1 MNTSIINLDAK
12 AAAFNAM
19 VFKAMVAEVS
29 SKLDL
34 IALTDV
40 HKSFELAMDE
50 KSRNI
55 AEHLDGKEVPVVLV
69 SRSVDD
75 LLNIQLIETKMVT
88 FKVTTTSDS
97 PSPLLRV
104 VTVEGDFE
112 AIGGGMG
119 VLIEP
124 VSPDDD
130 PEFEEFMVQDI
141 LLPRTFVE
149 SLLK

>member
-1 MNTSIINLDAK
+1 MNTNLITSDVK
-12 AAAFNAM
+12 AAAFN
-19 VFKAMVAEVS
+19 AMVAEVS
-29 SKLDL
+29 SKLGL
-34 IALTDV
+34 IALTDA

-55 AEHLDGKEVPVVLV
+55 AEHLDGKEVPVVLM

-97 PSPLLRV
+97 PSPLIRV
-104 VTVEGDFE
+104 GTVEGDFE

-130 PEFEEFMVQDI
+130 PEFEEFIVQDI

>member
-1 MNTSIINLDAK
+1 MNTNLITSDVK
-12 AAAFNAM
+12 AAAFN
-19 VFKAMVAEVS
+19 AMVAEVS

-34 IALTDV
+34 IALTDA

-104 VTVEGDFE
+104 GTVEGDFE